1 MIRVGNL
8 NLILP
13 TASYRFDLEHYN
25 DLDSP
30 NYTNTLGS
38 VTTHKSLKCWYTKAD
53 SLSNKFDELKS
64 RLSIDKPD
72 IVAITEVNCKF

>member
-1 MIRVGNL
+1 MQPTLLVQLWILSKARLLMIRVGNL

-13 TASYRFDLEHYN
+13 TASYGLDLEHYN

-38 VTTHKSLKCWYTKAD
+38 VTTHKSLKCWYTNAD
-53 SLSNKFDELKS
+53 F
-64 RLSIDKPD
+64 IQQ
-72 IVAITEVNCKF
+72 I